1 MSDTTAPPPTTPLGV
16 TAGLP
21 VPGELAGIPNQYRR
35 PRKKIRWV
43 EAIVIHVIFIAIAIF
58 FLAPFIWMF
67 LAAFEPHAEP
77 FISWPKAVTFNNFT
91 YIFRELDFARNL
103 WNSIFVS
110 VTSMIVTTF
119 TVALAGYS
127 LSRIEF
133 KQKNW
138 ASYSILLLQTMP
150 LSATMVPI
158 YSLARQLGLR
168 NSYFGLILV
177 SVALD
182 LPFLMWLMKGFFD
195 AVPQSLE
202 EAAWI
207 DGRSK
212 LRAWFEIVL
221 PSARPG
227 LAVVAGLSF
236 LGAWAEVMLVL
247 ILIDSP
253 SKTTVPLA
261 FYKTM
266 MNRGGYT
273 EVRYELIAAMGV
285 LYVIPVLAIFFAT
298 RKVMASGLAS
308 STKGI

>member
-1 MSDTTAPPPTTPLGV
+1 MSDPTAPSPTTPLGV

-21 VPGELAGIPNQYRR
+21 VPGELASIPNQYRR

-77 FISWPKAVTFNNFT
+77 FISWPKAVTLNNFT

-195 AVPQSLE
+195 AVPRSLE